1 MIERETSLRRVLE
14 VMRHPA
20 VAPYFERAQ
29 KPGFVPPC
37 GDAAYYLKLG
47 RGFIAYLVHEHL
59 TEMHGCLLPG
69 DVGAGAIS
77 QVREQFEYL
86 FERGVKLIRT
96 AHPKEHKR
104 ASAMCRALGMAKNE
118 AFSADEL
125 NVYEVSN
132 G

>member
-29 KPGFVPPC
+29 KPDFVPPC
-37 GDAAYYLKLG
+37 GDAAHYLKLG
-47 RGFIAYLVHEHL
+47 RGFIAYLVRQHL

-69 DVGAGAIS
+69 DVGKGS
-77 QVREQFEYL
+77 LTLVREHFAYL
-86 FERGVKLIRT
+86 FASGVKLIRT
-96 AHPKEHKR
+96 AHSKEHRR
-104 ASAMCRALGMAKNE
+104 ASAMCRALGMRKNE
-118 AFSADEL
+118 ELSMGEL
-125 NVYEVSN
+125 NVYEVRN